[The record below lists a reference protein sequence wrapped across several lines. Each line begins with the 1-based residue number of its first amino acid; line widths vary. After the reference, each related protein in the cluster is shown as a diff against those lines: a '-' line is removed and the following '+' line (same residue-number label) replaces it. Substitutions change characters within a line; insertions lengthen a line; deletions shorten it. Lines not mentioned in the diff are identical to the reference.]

1 MTQTG
6 QKRKQEQAIQALLT
20 TATIGEAA
28 AQCGVSER
36 TLLRWLAESAFSE
49 AYQRAKSDLLAAATG
64 KLRFESAKAVD
75 VLATVA
81 GDAEAPASAR
91 ANAARAIIQLALD
104 ANTAENLEARIA
116 QLERNKKP

>member
-28 AQCGVSER
+28 AQCGV
-36 TLLRWLAESAFSE
+36 
-49 AYQRAKSDLLAAATG
+49 
-64 KLRFESAKAVD
+64 AVD